1 MLITPVTELLIVKA
15 RCKVDRT
22 VFEKQV
28 KVRRLPKNKNRLLRY
43 RLQVTCPTCIRTYSY
58 NEENNVFF
66 CDRPLEIIYS
76 YNNTSNILIES

>member
-28 KVRRLPKNKNRLLRY
+28 RLYRLPPSFKNRDK
-43 RLQVTCPTCIRTYSY
+43 LQVTCPTCIRTYSY
-58 NEENNVFF
+58 NAENNVFF
-66 CDRPLEIIYS
+66 CDRPLEIISS
-76 YNNTSNILIES
+76 YNKTDSIIIKS

>member
-1 MLITPVTELLIVKA
+1 MLTTPVTELLIVKA

-28 KVRRLPKNKNRLLRY
+28 KVRSRRTRGQRIHELL
-43 RLQVTCPTCIRTYSY
+43 LTCPTCIRTYTY
-58 NEENNVFF
+58 NAENNVFF

-76 YNNTSNILIES
+76 YNNTSSIIIDS

>member
-1 MLITPVTELLIVKA
+1 MLTTPVTELLIVKA

-28 KVRRLPKNKNRLLRY
+28 KVRRLPRNRY

-76 YNNTSNILIES
+76 YNNTSSIIIDS